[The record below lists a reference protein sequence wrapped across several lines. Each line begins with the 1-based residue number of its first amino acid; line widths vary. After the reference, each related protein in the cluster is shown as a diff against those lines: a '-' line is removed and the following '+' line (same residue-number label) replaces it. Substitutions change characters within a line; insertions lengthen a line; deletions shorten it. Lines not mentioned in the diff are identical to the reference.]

1 MNFSRMW
8 IGLIGLVPLTGC
20 FGTFHTAT
28 PIEEGTVELV
38 AAPGVYLGVT
48 PEEFN
53 AVPNLEFGARFG
65 LSKNVDIGAQGHVF
79 GGQVDL
85 NLAIINDP
93 TFAFSVN
100 PLISILRIPSFF
112 DSDPVFAGVTS
123 VGLLADVFKDESLT
137 LTLGL
142 KPTLIVPFENDE
154 FVFTMSAV
162 GLAKFRI
169 FKHFAI
175 APSFEVMTPAASL
188 ADGVILR
195 ANLALL
201 F

>member
-1 MNFSRMW
+1 MKFSRMW
-8 IGLIGLVPLTGC
+8 IGLVGLVPLTGC

-28 PIEEGTVELV
+28 PIEEGTVELF
-38 AAPGVYLGVT
+38 AAPGLYLGVT
-48 PEEFN
+48 PDEFN

-65 LSKNVDIGAQGHVF
+65 LSDSMDIGAQGHIF

-100 PLISILRIPSFF
+100 PLISVIRIPGIF

-123 VGLLADVFKDESLT
+123 IGLLADVFKDDRVT
-137 LTLGL
+137 ITLGL
-142 KPTLIVPFENDE
+142 KPTLIFPFENDNL
-154 FVFTMSAV
+154 VLTVSGVA
-162 GLAKFRI
+162 LAKFRI
-169 FKHFAI
+169 FKHLAI
-175 APSFEVMTPAASL
+175 APGFEVMTPAASL